1 MAKNNNL
8 KDFVTDIADTLRVKT
23 GTDQPIN
30 PQDFSNIIKGLTTGE
45 YNIESVILEDG
56 TQELRITSSTTE
68 ADITFDNIEYMQQQ
82 DLTDTN
88 LSGGIIAS
96 YSEYE
101 IAESQFQILAQRI
114 IGGING

>member
-30 PQDFSNIIKGLTTGE
+30 PQDFSNIIKGLMGGE

-56 TQELRITSSTTE
+56 SQELRITSSTRE
-68 ADITFDNIEYMQQQ
+68 EDITFDNIEYMQQQ
-82 DLTDTN
+82 DLTDAN
-88 LSGGIIAS
+88 LHGGSVAT

-101 IAESQFQILAQRI
+101 TAESQFQILAQRI
-114 IGGING
+114 IGGIDG

>member
-8 KDFVTDIADTLRVKT
+8 TDFLVDIGDSIREKT
-23 GTDQPIN
+23 KSSGPIN
-30 PQDFSNIIKGLTTGE
+30 PQDFSEIIRGLTTGE

-56 TQELRITSSTTE
+56 SQELRIISTSDGANVSAE
-68 ADITFDNIEYMQQQ
+68 NIKYMELAD
-82 DLTDTN
+82 L
-88 LSGGIIAS
+88 IAS
-96 YSEYE
+96 NLYGGDIATKEEYE